1 MPTEM
6 QFSCCDT
13 FLQLLIYLFR
23 YDSREGKAAQ
33 ENIPVVTGTVPT
45 KITYNKNL
53 SIQEQ

>member
-45 KITYNKNL
+45 KIKYNKNL